1 MKSKCRERNANE
13 LAGMLS
19 TGQIGRFFSEGV
31 TIGDWGV
38 ASGITKGLASHAGTS
53 RRSPKV
59 FHLYSMLGKSLQVA
73 GKVGQISRL
82 NRTGI
87 QIVLGVLK
95 LLKDRCIGIPVADE
109 NVVEDGCQLVDL
121 TWNR

>member
-19 TGQIGRFFSEGV
+19 TGQIGRLFSEGV

-73 GKVGQISRL
+73 AKWLARWAKS
-82 NRTGI
+82 
-87 QIVLGVLK
+87 
-95 LLKDRCIGIPVADE
+95 PA
-109 NVVEDGCQLVDL
+109 
-121 TWNR
+121 